1 MQLNTKHF
9 GLIDIG
15 EDKIIQFPEGLPGFE
30 NVKRFAL
37 LDKQQE
43 DVPFQWLQA
52 IDDPQIAFV
61 VIDPFFIKEDY
72 EVNVDD
78 KEIEMLDIKDIRS
91 VMVLSIVVIP
101 ENIKAMTANLRA
113 PILINLNNRKGKQV
127 VLEKIEYEVRYSIL
141 EGLKQDRR

>member
-9 GLIDIG
+9 GLIDV
-15 EDKIIQFPEGLPGFE
+15 EESKIIQFPEGVPGFE
-30 NVKRFAL
+30 GIKRFAL
-37 LDKQQE
+37 LDKSQD

-52 IDDPQIAFV
+52 IDNSELAFV
-61 VIDPFFIKEDY
+61 VIDPFFVKGDY

-78 KEIEMLDIKDIRS
+78 KEIEILDIKDIKS

-101 ENIKAMTANLRA
+101 ENIKEMTANLRA
-113 PILINLNNRKGKQV
+113 PILINLDNRVGKQV
-127 VLEKIEYEVRYSIL
+127 VLDKVEYEVRYSIL